1 MNEERLPFSSRKAE
15 QAWINYWSMLRR
27 LISERRKQDRDFG
40 DTDLMQKRIRP
51 NPGARPVIR

>member
-1 MNEERLPFSSRKAE
+1 MNEERLPFSSPEAE

-40 DTDLMQKRIRP
+40 DTDLMQKGIRP